1 MKRKYI
7 HMSMLIQGPKQPGT
21 DINLY
26 LKLLKDELHTLWEEG
41 VVNTWDAL
49 AEEYFPMRAVLL
61 CTVHNLPGYGYVSAV
76 AETGLGHAPGQTCQ
90 TVSNSA
96 K

>member
-21 DINLY
+21 DIHLY

-41 VVNTWDAL
+41 GVNTWDAL
-49 AEEYFPMRAVLL
+49 A
-61 CTVHNLPGYGYVSAV
+61 
-76 AETGLGHAPGQTCQ
+76 
-90 TVSNSA
+90 
-96 K
+96 